1 MKYQN
6 KSFFEFY
13 GSKEYRDNWE
23 NIFGKKFYKINKNC
37 HKCGVELKENE
48 SGLCEICDKWLKEYM
63 KEKKEEKLFEDD
75 KEEQNRKL
83 VLETLH
89 NLYGKK

>member
-1 MKYQN
+1 MKYQS
-6 KSFFEFY
+6 KSFSEFY

-23 NIFGKKFYKINKNC
+23 NIFGKKEKF
-37 HKCGVELKENE
+37 EE
-48 SGLCEICDKWLKEYM
+48 ST
-63 KEKKEEKLFEDD
+63 KEE